1 LLGDK
6 ETENMR
12 KIEIVDYDHSW
23 PQLFEAERDLLQ
35 QTLGDVCIKIF
46 HIGSTAVLELAAKPI
61 IDILIEVTDVE
72 ALDELNVEMEIIGYN
87 PKGEFGIPGRR
98 YFQKG
103 DDNRSHHIHAFARGD
118 SNVMRH
124 IAFRDY
130 LRTHPEVAREYGE
143 LKRNVADACENDV
156 GKYCDGKD
164 RFVKRIEAIAMK
176 EISPNKAMHTDED
189 STAIRL
195 RR

>member
-1 LLGDK
+1 MLGDK

-12 KIEIVDYDHSW
+12 KIEIVNYDHSW
-23 PQLFEAERDLLQ
+23 PQLFETEQDLLQ

-46 HIGSTAVLELAAKPI
+46 HIGSTAVPELAAKPI

-72 ALDELNVEMEIIGYN
+72 VLDELNVEMESIGYN

-103 DDNRSHHIHAFARGD
+103 DDNRSHHIHAFTHGD
-118 SNVMRH
+118 PNVMRY

-130 LRTHPEVAREYGE
+130 LRTHPKVAREYGE
-143 LKRNVADACENDV
+143 LKRNVADACENDA

-176 EISPNKAMHTDED
+176 AISPNKAMHTNKDV
-189 STAIRL
+189 STLRL